1 MMTAIRLVPVV
12 DGALNNPARLD
23 RLARSLAT
31 SLRCSCE
38 IDHELLHA
46 APSFDPGR
54 RQYHS
59 SQLLRHLAGRSLP
72 PTARYLGVTPLDLF
86 VPILTFVFGEAQLG
100 GPAALVSWRRLDNT
114 FYGLP
119 DDSALLEERL
129 LKESL
134 HELGHTLGL
143 RHCDDP
149 LCVMAS
155 THSVELM
162 DEKDASFCPDC
173 VSLLSKR

>member
-1 MMTAIRLVPVV
+1 MTSVRLVPVI
-12 DGALNNPARLD
+12 DGALHNPARLD
-23 RLARSLAT
+23 RLARSLA
-31 SLRCSCE
+31 SALRCSCE

-46 APSFDPGR
+46 SFAHDIGR

-59 SQLLRHLAGRSLP
+59 SQILRTLADRNHAPSV
-72 PTARYLGVTPLDLF
+72 RYLGVTPLDLY

-100 GPAALVSWRRLDNT
+100 GPAAVVSWRRLDNT
-114 FYGLP
+114 FYGMP

-129 LKESL
+129 LKEAL

-155 THSVELM
+155 THSVELL
-162 DEKDASFCPDC
+162 DEKDAAFCPDC
-173 VSLLSKR
+173 IHFVSRF